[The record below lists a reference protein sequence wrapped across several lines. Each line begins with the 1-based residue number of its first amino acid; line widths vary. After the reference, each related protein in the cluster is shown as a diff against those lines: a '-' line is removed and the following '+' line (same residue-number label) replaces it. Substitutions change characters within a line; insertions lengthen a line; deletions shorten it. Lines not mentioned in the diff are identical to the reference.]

1 VASRLPSGVGQGRGS
16 PFGGLGL
23 SREIERTNAMPETTT
38 PTQLVADALR
48 KVTATVQ
55 KELDNGHR
63 SNMISAYELVDIL
76 LAISDELDP
85 E

>member
-1 VASRLPSGVGQGRGS
+1 
-16 PFGGLGL
+16 
-23 SREIERTNAMPETTT
+23 MPETTT